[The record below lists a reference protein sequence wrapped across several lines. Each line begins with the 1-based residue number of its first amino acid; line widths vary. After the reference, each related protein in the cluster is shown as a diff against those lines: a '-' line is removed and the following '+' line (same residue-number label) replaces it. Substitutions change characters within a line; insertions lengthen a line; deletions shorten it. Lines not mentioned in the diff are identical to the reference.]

1 MNRERILRF
10 NMQMFHL
17 YGLPKDELVRI
28 VKAKRR
34 YSAHYRA
41 AALRH
46 LVVEAPLAV
55 TGGLPFAQRRRR
67 VRAHYGI

>member
-1 MNRERILRF
+1 MNRERIVRF
-10 NMQMFHL
+10 SMQMFRL
-17 YGLPKDELVRI
+17 YGLPQDELVRI
-28 VKAKRR
+28 ARSKQL
-34 YSAHYRA
+34 YSTHYRA